1 MGNNVISST
10 NGRYSNKI
18 NNSFIWGNNNFSKPA
33 TDDQLRKIFSYEL
46 YGIPVNILSSSVIG
60 DNALKQ
66 YDEKTIPEEYGDD
79 SSYLKVESGINLLS
93 SQINGQKNQ
102 FTPSSYNAVSLLGSE
117 NEISGCES
125 CQCNTSFTNINLIGD
140 NNMITTLYRIEGN
153 IVKPKDYLYGSGTLY
168 WSNLNSQNL
177 SSLGN
182 GNVVSIANNDDSN
195 IMFNIDSVMLGNQ
208 NKVMT
213 MPIKSENKQTDH
225 YAYINEQ
232 SPSDYFSHS
241 VVLGHKNIAKGM
253 NNVVIGS
260 NGESTPVEA
269 SRYALIRGKAYKFAG
284 GTRTYNDSYSH
295 SSFINDITDEVS
307 RELVESE
314 ERRIQEEEYRDENK
328 RKINKVQNLYRTV
341 SFGKAGYERQL
352 KNVGAGV
359 ISETST
365 DGINGSQLHAV
376 IEALNGIKATLGGS
390 SNPTTT
396 AGKGVNVNATDNSD
410 SGKNYEVTTNI
421 SDGLVFNNNGAIT
434 AELGKGLVIDNGK
447 IVTKLGK
454 GMEFGPNNEIKAN
467 IGEGLEFGNDGE
479 IKAKGTAITAGKNIY
494 VTGDALNGYTL
505 NAKATII
512 NGEGNTHSTLNQDGS
527 YTLTSKNTQST
538 VKAGNG
544 VLVGEANNAQGT
556 KDYTVSVATGKGM
569 EIADNN
575 VTAKIG
581 AGLEFGSGGE
591 IKAKGTSITAGKNIS
606 ITGDALNG
614 YNVSSSISDEQIND
628 IVEKT
633 KTEIGERIDNNTQF
647 VAKAGNGVNVAESNN
662 TQGTKD
668 YTVSV
673 ATSEGL
679 EIADNNVTAKIG
691 AGLEFG
697 SGGEIKA
704 KGTSI
709 TAGKNISVTGDA
721 LNGYTVSSS
730 ISVEEIQDI
739 VEKTKNAVGALVD
752 TNTQSVTKAGSGVN
766 VTESNNTQGTK
777 DYTVSITTG
786 KGVEIADNNVAT
798 KIGAGLE
805 FGNNGEIKA
814 KGTTITA
821 GNNMSVTGDALNGYT
836 LSAKSTQITGENGTT
851 VTKQEDGSITISSEN
866 TQSTSSVAQGKGLT
880 IKETNNANGTKHY
893 EFGAKLGEGL
903 HFDENGAIANNEATL
918 IGGEGV
924 SVETTTQGTRISIT
938 QNFQHLKSDSLTS
951 KVTKADVIESSSAHI
966 GRVEINQDGM
976 DVNNGAI
983 SNVADGANLN
993 DGSTVGQVTRLAHY
1007 NDQRIDNLDR
1017 IIGKDKKISNA
1028 GLASTAAMANIPQ
1041 VMYAGKAGLG
1051 FGVGHRSGQ
1060 NAIAL
1065 GYSKASDNAKHVIKL
1080 SAGVNTQ
1087 KDSSVSLGYM
1097 FMW

>member
-1 MGNNVISST
+1 MGDNVIAST
-10 NGRYSNKI
+10 NSEYSLENKNKI

-33 TDDQLRKIFSYEL
+33 PDDQLRKIFNNQM
-46 YGIPVNILSSSVIG
+46 YGVPVNILSSSVIG
-60 DNALKQ
+60 DNTLKQ
-66 YDEKTIPEEYGDD
+66 YDEKIVYDTN
-79 SSYLKVESGINLLS
+79 STVLKVENGINFLS

-102 FTPSSYNAVSLLGSE
+102 FTPSSYNALSLLGSE

-125 CQCNTSFTNINLIGD
+125 CQCNTNFTNINLIGN
-140 NNMITTLYRIEGN
+140 NNMITTLYKIEDN
-153 IVKPKDYLYGSGTLY
+153 IVKPKDYLYGDGANY
-168 WSNLNSQNL
+168 WSNLNAQNL
-177 SSLGN
+177 SSLGS
-182 GNVVSIANNDDSN
+182 GNVVSIANGDTSN

-213 MPIKSENKQTDH
+213 MPIESENEQTDH
-225 YAYINEQ
+225 RAYINEQ

-241 VVLGHKNIAKGM
+241 VVLGHNNIAKGM

-260 NGESTPVEA
+260 NGESTPVES

-284 GTRTYNDSYSH
+284 GTRTYNDIYSSYRSLI
-295 SSFINDITDEVS
+295 SDITDEVS

-314 ERRIQEEEYRDENK
+314 ERRIEEEESGDEHK
-328 RKINKVQNLYRTV
+328 RKINEVQNLYRTV

-365 DGINGSQLHAV
+365 DGVNGSQLHAV

-396 AGKGVNVNATDNSD
+396 AGNGVNVNATDNSD
-410 SGKNYEVTTNI
+410 GGKNYEVTTNL
-421 SDGLVFNNNGAIT
+421 SDGLTFNNNGAIT
-434 AELGKGLVIDNGK
+434 ADLGKGLVIDNGK

-454 GMEFGPNNEIKAN
+454 GMEFSPDNEIKAN

-479 IKAKGTAITAGKNIY
+479 IKAKGTTITAGKNIS

-512 NGEGNTHSTLNQDGS
+512 NGEENTHATLNQDGS

-538 VKAGNG
+538 IKAGNG
-544 VLVGEANNAQGT
+544 ASVDETNNAQGT
-556 KDYTVSVATGKGM
+556 KDYTVSVTTGKGV

-581 AGLEFGSGGE
+581 TGLEFGNDGE
-591 IKAKGTSITAGKNIS
+591 IKAKGTAITAGRNIS
-606 ITGDALNG
+606 M
-614 YNVSSSISDEQIND
+614 
-628 IVEKT
+628 
-633 KTEIGERIDNNTQF
+633 
-647 VAKAGNGVNVAESNN
+647 
-662 TQGTKD
+662 
-668 YTVSV
+668 
-673 ATSEGL
+673 
-679 EIADNNVTAKIG
+679 
-691 AGLEFG
+691 
-697 SGGEIKA
+697 
-704 KGTSI
+704 
-709 TAGKNISVTGDA
+709 TGDA

-730 ISVEEIQDI
+730 ISAEEIQDI

-777 DYTVSITTG
+777 DYTVSIATG
-786 KGVEIADNNVAT
+786 KGVEIADNNVTA

-805 FGNNGEIKA
+805 FGSDGEIKA
-814 KGTTITA
+814 KGTSITA

-903 HFDENGAIANNEATL
+903 HFDENGAIANNDATL

-924 SVETTTQGTRISIT
+924 SVETTAQGTRISIT
-938 QNFQHLKSDSLTS
+938 QNFLHLKSDSLTS
-951 KVTKADVIESSSAHI
+951 KITKADVIESSSAHI

-976 DVNNGAI
+976 DVNSGAI
-983 SNVADGANLN
+983 SNVADGSKLN

-1007 NDQRIDNLDR
+1007 NNQRIDNLDR

-1087 KDSSVSLGYM
+1087 KDNSVSLGYM

>member
-1 MGNNVISST
+1 MGNNVIAST
-10 NGRYSNKI
+10 NSEYSLENKNKI
-18 NNSFIWGNNNFSKPA
+18 NDSFIWGNNNFSKPA
-33 TDDQLRKIFSYEL
+33 PDDQLRKIFNNQM
-46 YGIPVNILSSSVIG
+46 YGVPVNILSSSVIG
-60 DNALKQ
+60 DNTLKQ
-66 YDEKTIPEEYGDD
+66 YDEKIVYDTNGTV
-79 SSYLKVESGINLLS
+79 LKVENGINFLS

-102 FTPSSYNAVSLLGSE
+102 FTPSSYNALSLLGSE

-125 CQCNTSFTNINLIGD
+125 CQCSTNFTNINLIGN
-140 NNMITTLYRIEGN
+140 NNMITTLYKIEDN
-153 IVKPKDYLYGSGTLY
+153 IVKPKDYLYGDGANY
-168 WSNLNSQNL
+168 WNNLNAQNL
-177 SSLGN
+177 SSLGS
-182 GNVVSIANNDDSN
+182 GNVVSIANGDTSN

-213 MPIKSENKQTDH
+213 MPIKSENEQTDH
-225 YAYINEQ
+225 NAYINGE
-232 SPSDYFSHS
+232 SPSNYFSHS
-241 VVLGHKNIAKGM
+241 VVLGHNNIAKGM

-260 NGESTPVEA
+260 NGESTPVES

-284 GTRTYNDSYSH
+284 GTRTYHDSYSY
-295 SSFINDITDEVS
+295 SSLISDITDEVS

-314 ERRIQEEEYRDENK
+314 ESRIEEEDRDEYK
-328 RKINKVQNLYRTV
+328 RKINETQNLYRTV

-410 SGKNYEVTTNI
+410 GGKNYEVTTNL
-421 SDGLVFNNNGAIT
+421 SNGLTFNNNGAIT
-434 AELGKGLVIDNGK
+434 ADLGKGLVIDDGK

-454 GMEFGPNNEIKAN
+454 GMEFSPDNEIKAN

-479 IKAKGTAITAGKNIY
+479 IKAKGTTITAGKNIS

-512 NGEGNTHSTLNQDGS
+512 NGEGNTHATLEQDGS

-538 VKAGNG
+538 VKAGSG
-544 VLVGEANNAQGT
+544 VSVDETNNAQGT
-556 KDYTVSVATGKGM
+556 KDYTVSVTTGKGV

-581 AGLEFGSGGE
+581 DGLEFGNNGE
-591 IKAKGTSITAGKNIS
+591 IKAKGTTITAGKNIS

-614 YNVSSSISDEQIND
+614 YNVSSSISDDQIND
-628 IVEKT
+628 IVKRT
-633 KTEIGERIDNNTQF
+633 KTEVGERIDTNTQS
-647 VAKAGNGVNVAESNN
+647 VTKSGNGALVTESDNA
-662 TQGTKD
+662 QGTKD

-673 ATSEGL
+673 ATSKGL

-730 ISVEEIQDI
+730 ISAEEIQDI
-739 VEKTKNAVGALVD
+739 VEKTKNTVGALVD
-752 TNTQSVTKAGSGVN
+752 TNTQSVTKAGNGIN

-777 DYTVSITTG
+777 DYTVSIATG
-786 KGVEIADNNVAT
+786 NGVEIVDNNVTA

-805 FGNNGEIKA
+805 FGNDGEIKA
-814 KGTTITA
+814 KGTAITA

-836 LSAKSTQITGENGTT
+836 LNAKSTQITGENGTT

-866 TQSTSSVAQGKGLT
+866 TQSTSSITQGKGLT

-938 QNFQHLKSDSLTS
+938 QNFRHLKSDSLTS
-951 KVTKADVIESSSAHI
+951 KVTKADVIKSSSAHI
-966 GRVEINQDGM
+966 GEVEINQDGM

-983 SNVADGANLN
+983 SNVADGSKLN

-1017 IIGKDKKISNA
+1017 IVGKDKKISNA

-1087 KDSSVSLGYM
+1087 KDGSVSLGYM

>member
-1 MGNNVISST
+1 MMGNNIISST
-10 NGRYSNKI
+10 NSESLKYKNKI
-18 NNSFIWGNNNFSKPA
+18 NDSFIWGNNNFSKPA
-33 TDDQLRKIFSYEL
+33 PDDQLRKIFNNQM
-46 YGIPVNILSSSVIG
+46 YGVPVNILSSSVIG
-60 DNALKQ
+60 DNTLKQ
-66 YDEKTIPEEYGDD
+66 YDEKIVYDTN
-79 SSYLKVESGINLLS
+79 SAVLKVENGINFLS

-102 FTPSSYNAVSLLGSE
+102 FTPSSYNALSLLGSE

-125 CQCNTSFTNINLIGD
+125 CQCNTNFTNINLIGN
-140 NNMITTLYRIEGN
+140 NNMITTLYKIEDN
-153 IVKPKDYLYGSGTLY
+153 IVKPKDYLYGDGANY
-168 WSNLNSQNL
+168 WSNLNAQNL
-177 SSLGN
+177 SSLGS
-182 GNVVSIANNDDSN
+182 GNVVSIANGDTSN

-213 MPIKSENKQTDH
+213 MPIKSENEQTDH
-225 YAYINEQ
+225 NAYINWE
-232 SPSDYFSHS
+232 SPSNYFSHS
-241 VVLGHKNIAKGM
+241 VVLGHNNIAKGM

-260 NGESTPVEA
+260 NGESTPVES

-284 GTRTYNDSYSH
+284 GTRTYHDSYSY
-295 SSFINDITDEVS
+295 SSLISDITDEVS

-314 ERRIQEEEYRDENK
+314 ESRIEEEDRDEHK
-328 RKINKVQNLYRTV
+328 RKINETQNLYRTV
-341 SFGKAGYERQL
+341 SFGKAGYGRQL

-365 DGINGSQLHAV
+365 DGVNGSQLHAV
-376 IEALNGIKATLGGS
+376 IEAINGIKATLGGS

-396 AGKGVNVNATDNSD
+396 AGKGVNLNATDNSD
-410 SGKNYEVTTNI
+410 GGKNYEVTTNL
-421 SDGLVFNNNGAIT
+421 SDGLTFNNNGAIT
-434 AELGKGLVIDNGK
+434 ADLGKGLVIDNGK

-454 GMEFGPNNEIKAN
+454 GMEFSADNEIKAN
-467 IGEGLEFGNDGE
+467 IGEGLEFGNSGE
-479 IKAKGTAITAGKNIY
+479 IKAKGTSITAGKNIS

-512 NGEGNTHSTLNQDGS
+512 NGEGNTHATLNQDGS

-538 VKAGNG
+538 IKAGNG
-544 VLVGEANNAQGT
+544 ASVDETNNAQGT
-556 KDYTVSVATGKGM
+556 KDYTVSVTTGKGV

-581 AGLEFGSGGE
+581 TGLEFGNDGE
-591 IKAKGTSITAGKNIS
+591 IKAKGTAITAGKNIS
-606 ITGDALNG
+606 ITGDALTG
-614 YNVSSSISDEQIND
+614 YTISSSVSDEQIND

-633 KTEIGERIDNNTQF
+633 KTEIGERIDTNTQF

-662 TQGTKD
+662 MQGTKD

-673 ATSEGL
+673 ATGKGL

-730 ISVEEIQDI
+730 ISAEEIQDI

-752 TNTQSVTKAGSGVN
+752 TNTQSVTKAGNGVN
-766 VTESNNTQGTK
+766 VTESNNAQGTK

-851 VTKQEDGSITISSEN
+851 VMKQEDGSITISSEN

-903 HFDENGAIANNEATL
+903 HFDENGAIANNDETL
-918 IGGEGV
+918 IGGEGI

-938 QNFQHLKSDSLTS
+938 QNFRHLKSDSLTS

-976 DVNNGAI
+976 DVNSGTI

-1007 NDQRIDNLDR
+1007 SDQRIDNLDR

-1041 VMYAGKAGLG
+1041 VMHAGKAGLG

>member
-168 WSNLNSQNL
+168 RSNLNSQNL

-662 TQGTKD
+662 TQSTKD

>member
-1 MGNNVISST
+1 MMGNNIISST
-10 NGRYSNKI
+10 NSEYSKNKI
-18 NNSFIWGNNNFSKPA
+18 NDSFIWGNNNFSKPA
-33 TDDQLRKIFSYEL
+33 PDDQLRKIFNNQM
-46 YGIPVNILSSSVIG
+46 YGVPVNILSSSVIG
-60 DNALKQ
+60 GNTLKQ
-66 YDEKTIPEEYGDD
+66 YDEKTIHT
-79 SSYLKVESGINLLS
+79 SSSELMVKNGINFLS

-117 NEISGCES
+117 NEISSCES
-125 CQCNTSFTNINLIGD
+125 CQCNTNFTNINLIGD
-140 NNMITTLYRIEGN
+140 NNMITTLYKIEDN
-153 IVKPKDYLYGSGTLY
+153 VVKPKDNLYGSGTLY
-168 WSNLNSQNL
+168 WSDLNAQNL

-182 GNVVSIANNDDSN
+182 GNVVSIANDSYSK
-195 IMFNIDSVMLGNQ
+195 IIFNIDSVMLGNQ

-213 MPIKSENKQTDH
+213 IPIKSENEQTDK
-225 YAYINEQ
+225 YAYIYRQ
-232 SPSDYFSHS
+232 SPSNYFSHS
-241 VVLGHKNIAKGM
+241 VVLGHNNIAKGM

-260 NGESTPVEA
+260 NGESTPVES

-284 GTRTYNDSYSH
+284 GTRTYDDSYSYR
-295 SSFINDITDEVS
+295 SLIRNITDEVS

-314 ERRIQEEEYRDENK
+314 ERRIKEEESGDEHK
-328 RKINKVQNLYRTV
+328 PAINDAQNLYRTI

-365 DGINGSQLHAV
+365 DGVNGSQLHAV

-390 SNPTTT
+390 SNPTTQ
-396 AGKGVNVNATDNSD
+396 AGKGMNVNATNNSD
-410 SGKNYEVTTNI
+410 GGKNYEVTAKI
-421 SDGLVFNNNGAIT
+421 SDGLTFNNDGAIT
-434 AELGKGLVIDNGK
+434 ANLGKGLVIDNGK

-454 GMEFGPNNEIKAN
+454 GMEFGSNNEIKAN
-467 IGEGLEFGNDGE
+467 IGKGLEFGNDGE
-479 IKAKGTAITAGKNIY
+479 IKAKGTTITAGKNVS

-505 NAKATII
+505 NAKAIII
-512 NGEGNTHSTLNQDGS
+512 NGEGNTHATLNQDGS

-544 VLVGEANNAQGT
+544 VSVGESNNAQGT

-575 VTAKIG
+575 VTAKVG
-581 AGLEFGSGGE
+581 TGLEF
-591 IKAKGTSITAGKNIS
+591 
-606 ITGDALNG
+606 
-614 YNVSSSISDEQIND
+614 
-628 IVEKT
+628 
-633 KTEIGERIDNNTQF
+633 
-647 VAKAGNGVNVAESNN
+647 SN
-662 TQGTKD
+662 
-668 YTVSV
+668 S
-673 ATSEGL
+673 
-679 EIADNNVTAKIG
+679 
-691 AGLEFG
+691 
-697 SGGEIKA
+697 GEIKA

-709 TAGKNISVTGDA
+709 TAGKNISVTGDV
-721 LNGYTVSSS
+721 LNGYTVSSFVS
-730 ISVEEIQDI
+730 EEEIQDI

-752 TNTQSVTKAGSGVN
+752 TNTQSVTKAGNGVN

-786 KGVEIADNNVAT
+786 KGVEIADNNVTT

-805 FGNNGEIKA
+805 FGNDGEIKA

-866 TQSTSSVAQGKGLT
+866 TQSTSSIAQGKGLT

-903 HFDENGAIANNEATL
+903 HFDENGAIANNGATL

-924 SVETTTQGTRISIT
+924 SVETTTQGARISIT
-938 QNFQHLKSDSLTS
+938 QNFRHLKSDSLTS

-966 GRVEINQDGM
+966 GRVEINQEGM
-976 DVNNGAI
+976 DVNNGVI

-1007 NDQRIDNLDR
+1007 SDQRIDNLDR

>member
-1 MGNNVISST
+1 MV
-10 NGRYSNKI
+10 
-18 NNSFIWGNNNFSKPA
+18 
-33 TDDQLRKIFSYEL
+33 
-46 YGIPVNILSSSVIG
+46 
-60 DNALKQ
+60 
-66 YDEKTIPEEYGDD
+66 
-79 SSYLKVESGINLLS
+79 
-93 SQINGQKNQ
+93 
-102 FTPSSYNAVSLLGSE
+102 
-117 NEISGCES
+117 
-125 CQCNTSFTNINLIGD
+125 
-140 NNMITTLYRIEGN
+140 TTLYKIEN
-153 IVKPKDYLYGSGTLY
+153 NVVKPKDVYGIGRDYSKNHY
-168 WSNLNSQNL
+168 NNL
-177 SSLGN
+177 SILGR
-182 GNVVSIANNDDSN
+182 GNVVSIEGGNNSN
-195 IMFNIDSVMLGNQ
+195 LIFNIDSVMLGNQ

-213 MPIKSENKQTDH
+213 TSIKSNNEQTD
-225 YAYINEQ
+225 YYDAYIYSQN
-232 SPSDYFSHS
+232 PSNYFSHS
-241 VVLGHKNIAKGM
+241 VVLGHNNIAKGI

-260 NGESTPVEA
+260 NGESAPVEA
-269 SRYALIRGKAYKFAG
+269 SRYAVIRGKAYKFAG
-284 GTRTYNDSYSH
+284 GARIYNYDDGYDLYNGIRDS
-295 SSFINDITDEVS
+295 ITDEAS
-307 RELVESE
+307 RKLVESE
-314 ERRIQEEEYRDENK
+314 ERRIQEENNDDNK
-328 RKINKVQNLYRTV
+328 LKINKLQNLYRTV

-365 DGINGSQLHAV
+365 DGVNGSQLHAV

-396 AGKGVNVNATDNSD
+396 AGNGVNVNATDNSD
-410 SGKNYEVTTNI
+410 GGKNYEVTTNL
-421 SDGLVFNNNGAIT
+421 SDGLTFNNNGAIT
-434 AELGKGLVIDNGK
+434 ADLGKGLVIDNGK

-454 GMEFGPNNEIKAN
+454 GMEFSPDNEIKAN

-479 IKAKGTAITAGKNIY
+479 IKAKGTTITAGKNIS

-512 NGEGNTHSTLNQDGS
+512 NGEENTHATLNQDGS

-538 VKAGNG
+538 IKAGNG
-544 VLVGEANNAQGT
+544 ASVDETNNAQGT
-556 KDYTVSVATGKGM
+556 KDYTVSVTTGKGV

-581 AGLEFGSGGE
+581 DGLEFGNNGE
-591 IKAKGTSITAGKNIS
+591 IKAKGTAITAGKNIS

-614 YNVSSSISDEQIND
+614 YNVSSSVSDDQIND
-628 IVEKT
+628 IVK
-633 KTEIGERIDNNTQF
+633 KAKAEIGERIDANTQS

-673 ATSEGL
+673 ATGKGL

-697 SGGEIKA
+697 NSSEIKA
-704 KGTSI
+704 KGTAI

-730 ISVEEIQDI
+730 ISSEEIQDI

-752 TNTQSVTKAGSGVN
+752 TNTQSVTKARNGVN
-766 VTESNNTQGTK
+766 VAESNNAQGTK
-777 DYTVSITTG
+777 DYTVSIATG
-786 KGVEIADNNVAT
+786 KGVEIVDNNVTA

-805 FGNNGEIKA
+805 FGNDGEIKA
-814 KGTTITA
+814 KGTSITA
-821 GNNMSVTGDALNGYT
+821 GDNMSVTGDALNGYT

-880 IKETNNANGTKHY
+880 IKETNNVNGTKHY

-903 HFDENGAIANNEATL
+903 HFDENGAIANNDATL

-924 SVETTTQGTRISIT
+924 SVETTAQGTRISIT
-938 QNFQHLKSDSLTS
+938 QNFRHLKSDSLTS
-951 KVTKADVIESSSAHI
+951 KVTKADVIKSSSAHI
-966 GRVEINQDGM
+966 GEVEINQDGM
-976 DVNNGAI
+976 NVNNGAI
-983 SNVADGANLN
+983 SNVADGSKLN

-1041 VMYAGKAGLG
+1041 VMHAGKAGLG

>member
-1 MGNNVISST
+1 MGNNIIASENSE
-10 NGRYSNKI
+10 YSLENKNKI
-18 NNSFIWGNNNFSKPA
+18 NDSFIWGNNNFSKPA
-33 TDDQLRKIFSYEL
+33 NDDQLRKIFNNQM

-60 DNALKQ
+60 DNTLKQ
-66 YDEKTIPEEYGDD
+66 YDEKIVYDTN
-79 SSYLKVESGINLLS
+79 STVLKVENGINFLS

-102 FTPSSYNAVSLLGSE
+102 FTPSSYNALSLLGSE

-125 CQCNTSFTNINLIGD
+125 CQCNTNFTNINLIGN
-140 NNMITTLYRIEGN
+140 NNMITTLYKIEDN
-153 IVKPKDYLYGSGTLY
+153 IVKPKDYLYGDGANY
-168 WSNLNSQNL
+168 WSNLNAQNL
-177 SSLGN
+177 SSLGS
-182 GNVVSIANNDDSN
+182 GNVVSIANGDTSN

-213 MPIKSENKQTDH
+213 MPIKSENEQTDH
-225 YAYINEQ
+225 NAYINGE
-232 SPSDYFSHS
+232 SPSNYFSHS
-241 VVLGHKNIAKGM
+241 VVLGHNNIAKGM

-260 NGESTPVEA
+260 NGESTPVES

-284 GTRTYNDSYSH
+284 GTRTYNDIYSSYRSLI
-295 SSFINDITDEVS
+295 SDITDEVS

-314 ERRIQEEEYRDENK
+314 ERRIEEEDGDEHK
-328 RKINKVQNLYRTV
+328 RKINEVQNLYRTV

-410 SGKNYEVTTNI
+410 SGKNYEVTTNL
-421 SDGLVFNNNGAIT
+421 SDGLTFNNNGAIT
-434 AELGKGLVIDNGK
+434 ADLGKGLVIDNGK

-454 GMEFGPNNEIKAN
+454 GMEFSPDNEIKAN
-467 IGEGLEFGNDGE
+467 IGEGLEFGNGGE
-479 IKAKGTAITAGKNIY
+479 IKAKGTAITASKNIS

-512 NGEGNTHSTLNQDGS
+512 NGEGNTHATLNQDGS

-544 VLVGEANNAQGT
+544 VLVGESNNAQGT
-556 KDYTVSVATGKGM
+556 KDYTVSVSIGKGM

-575 VTAKIG
+575 VTAKVG
-581 AGLEFGSGGE
+581 AGLEFGDGGE
-591 IKAKGTSITAGKNIS
+591 IKAKGTT
-606 ITGDALNG
+606 
-614 YNVSSSISDEQIND
+614 
-628 IVEKT
+628 
-633 KTEIGERIDNNTQF
+633 
-647 VAKAGNGVNVAESNN
+647 
-662 TQGTKD
+662 
-668 YTVSV
+668 
-673 ATSEGL
+673 
-679 EIADNNVTAKIG
+679 
-691 AGLEFG
+691 
-697 SGGEIKA
+697 
-704 KGTSI
+704 I

-730 ISVEEIQDI
+730 ISAEEIQDI

-752 TNTQSVTKAGSGVN
+752 TNTQSVTKAGNGIN

-805 FGNNGEIKA
+805 FGKDGEIKA

-836 LSAKSTQITGENGTT
+836 LSAKSTQITGENGAT

-866 TQSTSSVAQGKGLT
+866 TQSTSSIAQGKGLT

-903 HFDENGAIANNEATL
+903 YFDENGAIANNGATL

-938 QNFQHLKSDSLTS
+938 QNFRHLKSESLIS

-976 DVNNGAI
+976 DVNSGAI

-1007 NDQRIDNLDR
+1007 SDQRIDNLDR

>member
-1 MGNNVISST
+1 MKKVIKFSVPVSTLALSIAQALSLPETNMTIHYGGYGSEAGTETVTINDTNKNDYISGEGNILSGNITRMNNHSGLGGGVRYFDEIKDNPILINRSLVVGNNIIASENSE
-10 NGRYSNKI
+10 YSLENKNKI
-18 NNSFIWGNNNFSKPA
+18 NDSFIWGNNNFSKPA
-33 TDDQLRKIFSYEL
+33 NDDQLRKIFNNQM

-60 DNALKQ
+60 DNTLKQ
-66 YDEKTIPEEYGDD
+66 YDEKIVYDTN
-79 SSYLKVESGINLLS
+79 SAVLKVENGINFLS

-102 FTPSSYNAVSLLGSE
+102 FTPSFYNALSLLGSE

-125 CQCNTSFTNINLIGD
+125 CQCNTNFTNINLIGN
-140 NNMITTLYRIEGN
+140 NNMITTLYKIEDN
-153 IVKPKDYLYGSGTLY
+153 IVKPKDYLYGDGANY
-168 WSNLNSQNL
+168 WSNLNAQNL
-177 SSLGN
+177 SSLGS
-182 GNVVSIANNDDSN
+182 GNVISIANGDTSN

-213 MPIKSENKQTDH
+213 MPIKSENEQTDH
-225 YAYINEQ
+225 NAYINGE
-232 SPSDYFSHS
+232 SPSNYFSHS
-241 VVLGHKNIAKGM
+241 IVLGHNNIAKGM

-260 NGESTPVEA
+260 NGESTPVES

-284 GTRTYNDSYSH
+284 GTRTYHDSYSY
-295 SSFINDITDEVS
+295 SSLISDITDEVS

-314 ERRIQEEEYRDENK
+314 ESRIEEEDRDEHK
-328 RKINKVQNLYRTV
+328 RKINETQNLYRTV
-341 SFGKAGYERQL
+341 SFGKADYERQL

-410 SGKNYEVTTNI
+410 GGKNYEVTTNI

-434 AELGKGLVIDNGK
+434 ANLGKGLVIDNGK

-454 GMEFGPNNEIKAN
+454 GMEFSPDNEIKAN
-467 IGEGLEFGNDGE
+467 IDEGLEFGNDGE
-479 IKAKGTAITAGKNIY
+479 IKTKGTTITAGKNIS

-505 NAKATII
+505 NVKATII
-512 NGEGNTHSTLNQDGS
+512 NGERNTHATLNQDGS
-527 YTLTSKNTQST
+527 YTFTSKNTQST
-538 VKAGNG
+538 IKAGNG
-544 VLVGEANNAQGT
+544 ASVDETNNAQGT
-556 KDYTVSVATGKGM
+556 KDYTVSVTTGKGV

-581 AGLEFGSGGE
+581 AGLEFSNSGE
-591 IKAKGTSITAGKNIS
+591 IKAKGTTITAGKNIS

-633 KTEIGERIDNNTQF
+633 KTEIGERIDTNTQF
-647 VAKAGNGVNVAESNN
+647 VAKAGNGVNV
-662 TQGTKD
+662 
-668 YTVSV
+668 
-673 ATSEGL
+673 
-679 EIADNNVTAKIG
+679 
-691 AGLEFG
+691 
-697 SGGEIKA
+697 
-704 KGTSI
+704 
-709 TAGKNISVTGDA
+709 
-721 LNGYTVSSS
+721 
-730 ISVEEIQDI
+730 
-739 VEKTKNAVGALVD
+739 
-752 TNTQSVTKAGSGVN
+752 
-766 VTESNNTQGTK
+766 TESNNAQGTK

-786 KGVEIADNNVAT
+786 KGVEIADNNVTT

-903 HFDENGAIANNEATL
+903 HFDENGAIANNGATL

-951 KVTKADVIESSSAHI
+951 KVTKADVIKSSSAHI
-966 GRVEINQDGM
+966 GEVEINQDGM

-1007 NDQRIDNLDR
+1007 SDQRIDNLDR

-1051 FGVGHRSGQ
+1051 FGVGHRGGQ